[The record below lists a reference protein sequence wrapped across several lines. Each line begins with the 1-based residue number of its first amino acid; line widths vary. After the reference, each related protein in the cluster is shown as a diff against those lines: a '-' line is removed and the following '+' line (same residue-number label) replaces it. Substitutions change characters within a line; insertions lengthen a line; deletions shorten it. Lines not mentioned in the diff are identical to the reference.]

1 MLRKQRMILALVVS
15 ATALPACSRD
25 KPDKQEELT
34 IVVEADRSKLA
45 RQEQELKQRFNELQ
59 QERERLRREREALLS
74 KRLSGGGGHEQQRLL
89 SQKEREI
96 FERERKMLQRERELE
111 QQRQKLTSQVDNLLG
126 KLARQGGALPASAGN
141 AGTLAQREKSLASRE
156 ADLARREKELARRE
170 ADLARREADFLK
182 LKSRLAAMPAV
193 ASRVRDRPVSRK
205 SAQRVYQKAL
215 TKMKKRGILAADL
228 PLEDS
233 GLLKDLEKALKGGNY
248 TQAQAL
254 AERLDALVQATAV
267 DAGFI
272 ERKLQR
278 LSQLR
283 AQARL
288 SAAAGKKVSSLF
300 RQATRFYSDGRY
312 ARANRQLNK
321 IFAILRK

>member
-1 MLRKQRMILALVVS
+1 MLRKPGMIVALAV
-15 ATALPACSRD
+15 AAALPSCSRD

-45 RQEQELKQRFNELQ
+45 RQEQELKQRFGELQ
-59 QERERLRREREALLS
+59 KERERLRREREKLLS
-74 KRLSGGGGHEQQRLL
+74 QRLSGGVGQQQQQLL
-89 SQKEREI
+89 SQKEKEL
-96 FERERKMLQRERELE
+96 FARERKMLQRERELE
-111 QQRQKLTSQVDNLLG
+111 QERQKLTSQVDSLLG
-126 KLARQGGALPASAGN
+126 RLAGAGGPAPARGNGSTQLAR
-141 AGTLAQREKSLASRE
+141 REKSLAERE
-156 ADLARREKELARRE
+156 ADLARREKDLARRE

-182 LKSRLAAMPAV
+182 LKSKLAGITAV
-193 ASRVRDRPVSRK
+193 AARYRERPVSRQ
-205 SAQRVYQKAL
+205 SAQRVYRKAL
-215 TKMKKRGILAADL
+215 GKMQRRGILVADL

-233 GLLKDLEKALKGGNY
+233 GLLRQVEAALKKGSYN
-248 TQAQAL
+248 QALAL

-283 AQARL
+283 ARAKL
-288 SAAAGKKVSSLF
+288 SSAAGKKVSSLF
-300 RQATRFYSDGRY
+300 REATRFYSDGRY

-321 IFAILRK
+321 IFVILGK